1 MGEAQAGS
9 ARQAKAFVDLG
20 VSANQSAED
29 ALPQVAAALLHITDT
44 GERARLEVALFGKAG
59 EEINAMLPDLA
70 TGVDALTAKYDALG
84 RMLDPKVTQA
94 AHDANIKL
102 EQASQQLKTTFAPY
116 VVAATQDLALF
127 VAQVEHLIAQPMS
140 FLEPL
145 KFPMPAQPKTPDN
158 APQVTPKAPSEQE
171 EIAALGMMD
180 AQAERALRSHQRTH
194 DGAEGAGRCDT
205 KESLLQPRLF
215 ADIKKQLE
223 AVNKQERRSSRTIP
237 DGRRNS
243 TSN

>member
-1 MGEAQAGS
+1 MRFRKSRRRCYTSPILANAPASKWHYLERPAKKLMPCCQIWQPVLMPSRRNMMHLAGCLIRRS
-9 ARQAKAFVDLG
+9 HKPH
-20 VSANQSAED
+20 N
-29 ALPQVAAALLHITDT
+29 
-44 GERARLEVALFGKAG
+44 
-59 EEINAMLPDLA
+59 
-70 TGVDALTAKYDALG
+70 
-84 RMLDPKVTQA
+84 
-94 AHDANIKL
+94 DANIKL

-171 EIAALGMMD
+171 EIAALGMID
-180 AQAERALRSHQRTH
+180 AQAERALGSHQRTH
-194 DGAEGAGRCDT
+194 DGAEGAGRCGQRWGT
-205 KESLLQPRLF
+205 PRARLLQPRLI

-223 AVNKQERRSSRTIP
+223 AVNKHQRRSSRTIP